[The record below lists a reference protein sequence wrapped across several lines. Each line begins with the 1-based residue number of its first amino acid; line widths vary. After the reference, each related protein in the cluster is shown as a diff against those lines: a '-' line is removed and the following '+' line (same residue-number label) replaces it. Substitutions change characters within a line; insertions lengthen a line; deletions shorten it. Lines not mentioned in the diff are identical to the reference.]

1 MATSEPVRRSA
12 AALLRLTC
20 RPEVTGMDQVPA
32 EGPFIMASNHL
43 SFFDSVILQALAPRP
58 VHFFA
63 KEEYF
68 TGAGVR
74 GRAQRWFFESV
85 GSVPVRRGEQAAS
98 VAALESLVGLLDSG
112 QGVGIYPEG
121 TRSRDGRLY
130 RGRTGAAWL
139 ALTTGAPV
147 VPVGLVDTQHLQ
159 PPDTNGFRPH
169 RFAVRVGAWTS
180 ATPAGATPCRS
191 GATPPPRSWTPSAR
205 SRGRSAW
212 TRTTPLR
219 APVADPASYRP
230 APGEIS
236 TSPGV
241 YRFRDADGRVVYV
254 GKAKNLRAR
263 LGSYFQDP
271 ARLTTKTRT
280 MVFTAAAVEWTV
292 VGSELEAL
300 QLEYTWI
307 KEYRP
312 RFNIMYRDDKSYP
325 YLAVTMNEQFP
336 RVQVMRGD
344 RRPGVKYFGP
354 FHPAKAIRETVDLML
369 RVFPVRTCSAGVF
382 KRARA
387 QDRPCLLGYIG
398 KCSAPCVGRI
408 SPAEHR
414 ELAQDFCD
422 FMAGDA
428 QRFIR
433 ELERAMQ
440 GAVEELRYEDAARL
454 RDDIAALRRVFER
467 NAVVLPEST
476 EADIFALHADELEVA
491 VQVFHVRQGR
501 IRGQRGWVMERVEDV
516 SEPEMVTHLL
526 QQVYGDLAG
535 EDRIPHEILVPAEP
549 DDAAQLV
556 EWLSGLRGAR
566 VNVRVP
572 RRGTKADLMETVR
585 ENAEMALKLHKSRRS
600 GDLTTRSA
608 ALRELQEAL
617 EIAEP
622 LLRIECYDISHSQGT
637 NVVGSMVVMEDGLPK
652 KKDYRRFNVTGEAA
666 RDDTASMKDVLSRRF
681 ARLAEERAE
690 GAPLSGQLEGEEEG
704 RDRRFA
710 YPPSLVVVDGGPPQ
724 VAAAAAVLEE
734 LGLDDLPVVGL
745 AKRLEEV
752 WLPGDEFP
760 VVLPRTSEA
769 LYLLQRIRDESHR
782 FAIAGHRGRRAKAM
796 TASALDGISGLGPAK
811 RTALLNHFGS
821 VAQIRAAGVER
832 LTEVA
837 GIGPTLAQTVHAALA
852 PAEPTDTVEP

>member
-1 MATSEPVRRSA
+1 M
-12 AALLRLTC
+12 
-20 RPEVTGMDQVPA
+20 
-32 EGPFIMASNHL
+32 
-43 SFFDSVILQALAPRP
+43 
-58 VHFFA
+58 
-63 KEEYF
+63 
-68 TGAGVR
+68 
-74 GRAQRWFFESV
+74 
-85 GSVPVRRGEQAAS
+85 
-98 VAALESLVGLLDSG
+98 
-112 QGVGIYPEG
+112 
-121 TRSRDGRLY
+121 
-130 RGRTGAAWL
+130 
-139 ALTTGAPV
+139 
-147 VPVGLVDTQHLQ
+147 
-159 PPDTNGFRPH
+159 
-169 RFAVRVGAWTS
+169 
-180 ATPAGATPCRS
+180 
-191 GATPPPRSWTPSAR
+191 
-205 SRGRSAW
+205 
-212 TRTTPLR
+212 
-219 APVADPASYRP
+219 ADPASYRP

-263 LGSYFQDP
+263 LSSYFQDP
-271 ARLTTKTRT
+271 ARLATKTRT
-280 MVFTAAAVEWTV
+280 LVFTAAAVEWTV

-344 RRPGVKYFGP
+344 RKPGVKYFGP

-408 SPAEHR
+408 SPADHR
-414 ELAQDFCD
+414 ALAQDFCD

-428 QRFIR
+428 NRFIR
-433 ELERAMQ
+433 ELEKAMAR
-440 GAVEELRYEDAARL
+440 AVEELRYEDAARL

-467 NAVVLPEST
+467 NAVVLPENT

-516 SEPEMVTHLL
+516 AEPEMVAHLL
-526 QQVYGDLAG
+526 QQVYGDLEG
-535 EDRIPHEILVPAEP
+535 PERIPHEILVPVEP
-549 DDAAQLV
+549 DDAAQLT
-556 EWLSGLRGAR
+556 EWLSGLRGSR
-566 VNVRVP
+566 VAVRVP
-572 RRGTKADLMETVR
+572 RRGSKADLMETVR

-617 EIAEP
+617 EITEP

-666 RDDTASMKDVLSRRF
+666 RDDTASLRDVLRRRF
-681 ARLAEERAE
+681 ARLAKERAE
-690 GAPLSGQLEGEEEG
+690 GAPLSGQVEGDDQEAG
-704 RDRRFA
+704 RRFA

-760 VVLPRTSEA
+760 VVLPRTSEG

-782 FAIAGHRGRRAKAM
+782 FAIAGHRSRRSKAM
-796 TASALDGISGLGPAK
+796 TVSALDGIPGLGPAK

-821 VAQIRAAGVER
+821 VAEIRAAGVDR

-837 GIGPTLAQTVHAALA
+837 GIGPRLAEAVHTALTA
-852 PAEPTDTVEP
+852 DTPADTVES

>member
-1 MATSEPVRRSA
+1 M
-12 AALLRLTC
+12 
-20 RPEVTGMDQVPA
+20 
-32 EGPFIMASNHL
+32 
-43 SFFDSVILQALAPRP
+43 
-58 VHFFA
+58 
-63 KEEYF
+63 
-68 TGAGVR
+68 
-74 GRAQRWFFESV
+74 
-85 GSVPVRRGEQAAS
+85 
-98 VAALESLVGLLDSG
+98 
-112 QGVGIYPEG
+112 
-121 TRSRDGRLY
+121 
-130 RGRTGAAWL
+130 
-139 ALTTGAPV
+139 
-147 VPVGLVDTQHLQ
+147 
-159 PPDTNGFRPH
+159 
-169 RFAVRVGAWTS
+169 
-180 ATPAGATPCRS
+180 
-191 GATPPPRSWTPSAR
+191 
-205 SRGRSAW
+205 
-212 TRTTPLR
+212 
-219 APVADPASYRP
+219 ADPASYRP

-666 RDDTASMKDVLSRRF
+666 RDDTASMKDVLRRRF

-796 TASALDGISGLGPAK
+796 TASALDGIPGLGPAK

>member
-1 MATSEPVRRSA
+1 M
-12 AALLRLTC
+12 
-20 RPEVTGMDQVPA
+20 
-32 EGPFIMASNHL
+32 
-43 SFFDSVILQALAPRP
+43 
-58 VHFFA
+58 
-63 KEEYF
+63 
-68 TGAGVR
+68 
-74 GRAQRWFFESV
+74 
-85 GSVPVRRGEQAAS
+85 
-98 VAALESLVGLLDSG
+98 
-112 QGVGIYPEG
+112 
-121 TRSRDGRLY
+121 
-130 RGRTGAAWL
+130 
-139 ALTTGAPV
+139 
-147 VPVGLVDTQHLQ
+147 
-159 PPDTNGFRPH
+159 
-169 RFAVRVGAWTS
+169 
-180 ATPAGATPCRS
+180 
-191 GATPPPRSWTPSAR
+191 
-205 SRGRSAW
+205 
-212 TRTTPLR
+212 
-219 APVADPASYRP
+219 ADPRTYRP

-241 YRFRDADGRVVYV
+241 YRFRDPDGRVVYV

-263 LGSYFQDP
+263 LSSYFQDP
-271 ARLTTKTRT
+271 ARLATKTRT
-280 MVFTAAAVEWTV
+280 MVFTASAVEWTV

-336 RVQVMRGD
+336 RVLVMRGD
-344 RRPGVKYFGP
+344 RKPGVTYFGP

-414 ELAQDFCD
+414 ALAQDFCD

-428 QRFIR
+428 ERFVR
-433 ELERAMQ
+433 ELEKAMAA
-440 GAVEELRYEDAARL
+440 AVEDLRFEDAARL

-467 NAVVLPEST
+467 NAVVLPENT
-476 EADIFALHADELEVA
+476 EADVFALHMDELEVA

-501 IRGQRGWVMERVEDV
+501 VRGQRGWVMERVEDV
-516 SEPEMVTHLL
+516 GQDVMVEELL
-526 QQVYGDLAG
+526 KQVYGDLG
-535 EDRIPHEILVPAEP
+535 GTERIPHEVLVPVEPSEAE
-549 DDAAQLV
+549 QLTV
-556 EWLSGLRGAR
+556 WLSGLRGAR
-566 VNVRVP
+566 VQVRVP
-572 RRGTKADLMETVR
+572 QRGAKADLMETVR
-585 ENAEMALKLHKSRRS
+585 ENAEMALKLHKTRRS

-608 ALRELQEAL
+608 ALRDLQDAL
-617 EIAEP
+617 GIDDP

-637 NVVGSMVVMEDGLPK
+637 NVVGSMVVVEDGLPK

-666 RDDTASMKDVLSRRF
+666 RDDTASMRDVLRRRF
-681 ARLAEERAE
+681 ARMAKERQE
-690 GAPLSGQLEGEEEG
+690 GVVVSGQLEADEADAG
-704 RDRRFA
+704 DRRFA

-752 WLPGDEFP
+752 WVPGDEFP
-760 VVLPRTSEA
+760 VVLPRASEG

-782 FAIAGHRGRRAKAM
+782 FAIAGHRGRRTKAM
-796 TASALDGISGLGPAK
+796 TASALDAVPGLGPA
-811 RTALLNHFGS
+811 RRQALLNHFGS
-821 VAQIRAAGVER
+821 VEQIRAAGPER

-837 GIGPTLAQTVHAALA
+837 GIGPTLAETVHAALTA
-852 PAEPTDTVEP
+852 SGDGDTVSA